1 MNAIYA
7 RAHDDE
13 GAELGAQIAR
23 CKEQAELQG
32 RHIEP
37 DKIYT
42 DAGGWKMGVNR
53 IGLRQLKIDIDAGRI
68 GAVYVD
74 ALDRLGRS
82 LDIKPMVEDW
92 RRKGVSVVTASA
104 RK

>member
-7 RAHDDE
+7 RAHDDQ

-32 RHIEP
+32 THVDP

-53 IGLRQLKIDIDAGRI
+53 IGLRHLNLDIDAGRI

-82 LDIKPMVEDW
+82 LDIKPMVEGW
-92 RRKGVSVVTASA
+92 RRKGVSVITVAA